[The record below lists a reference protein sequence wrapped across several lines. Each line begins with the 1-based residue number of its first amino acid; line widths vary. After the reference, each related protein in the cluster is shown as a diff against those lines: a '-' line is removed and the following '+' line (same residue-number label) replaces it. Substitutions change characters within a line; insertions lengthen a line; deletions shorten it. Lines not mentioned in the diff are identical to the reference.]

1 MEGPSRPLAFLVALP
16 PAAIAIIIVAA
27 AFSGGGGADAGGA
40 DTVERYLT
48 TWRQGGVRA
57 TWAVGAIFYLILA
70 GWFLFRAWP
79 RPMKGMTILART
91 PHGKVQISRLAIEG
105 LIRGAV
111 AGFVG
116 IRGLRVRIHTVSD
129 GITIALHVASDL
141 KVGLPAL
148 GEKIQQ
154 ATRHVLESSTGMEP
168 KEIQITF
175 DPVEEERKSR
185 LR

>member
-1 MEGPSRPLAFLVALP
+1 MEGLSRLLAFLVALP
-16 PAAIAIIIVAA
+16 PAALAIMIVVA
-27 AFSGGGGADAGGA
+27 AFSGGGGAGV
-40 DTVERYLT
+40 VERYLT
-48 TWRQGGVRA
+48 AWRQGGVRA
-57 TWAVGAIFYLILA
+57 AWAVGAIFYLLLV
-70 GWFLFRAWP
+70 GWFLFRAWS
-79 RPMKGMTILART
+79 RPMKGMTLLART
-91 PHGKVQISRLAIEG
+91 PHGKVQISRLAVEG

-116 IRGLRVRIHTVSD
+116 IRGLRVRIRTVSD
-129 GITIALHVASDL
+129 GIAIGLHVASDL

-154 ATRHVLESSTGMEP
+154 ATRHVLESATGMEP

-175 DPVEEERKSR
+175 EPVEVERKSP